1 MNYDA
6 VANMEE
12 IARTVLKMYS
22 EEQTKLWEELKNKL
36 SVTEVEILQ
45 KCVALYD
52 IFTNEQK
59 YKIIRNAICKQLV
72 KECEKV

>member
-12 IARTVLKMYS
+12 IARAVLKMYS

-36 SVTEVEILQ
+36 PADDVKLLQ

-52 IFTNEQK
+52 IFTNEYK
-59 YKIIRNAICKQLV
+59 YKIMKNAICKQLV
-72 KECEKV
+72 KECEKE

>member
-12 IARTVLKMYS
+12 IARAVLKMYS
-22 EEQTKLWEELKNKL
+22 DEQTKLWEKLKNKL
-36 SVTEVEILQ
+36 PASDVEILQ
-45 KCVALYD
+45 KDVALYD

-59 YKIIRNAICKQLV
+59 YKIMQKAICKQLV
-72 KECEKV
+72 KE

>member
-12 IARTVLKMYS
+12 IARAVLKMYS
-22 EEQTKLWEELKNKL
+22 EEQTKLWKELKTKL
-36 SVTEVEILQ
+36 PAADVKILQ

-52 IFTNEQK
+52 LFTNEQK
-59 YKIIRNAICKQLV
+59 YKIVQNAICKQLV
-72 KECEKV
+72 KGCEKE

>member
-22 EEQTKLWEELKNKL
+22 CGQTKLWEELKSRL
-36 SVTEVEILQ
+36 SASDVEILQ

-59 YKIIRNAICKQLV
+59 YKIMQKAICKQLV
-72 KECEKV
+72 KE

>member
-6 VANMEE
+6 VASMEE
-12 IARTVLKMYS
+12 IAQTVLKMYS
-22 EEQTKLWEELKNKL
+22 DEQAKLWEELKNKL
-36 SVTEVEILQ
+36 PVADVEILQ

-52 IFTNEQK
+52 MFTNEKK

-72 KECEKV
+72 KRSDSE